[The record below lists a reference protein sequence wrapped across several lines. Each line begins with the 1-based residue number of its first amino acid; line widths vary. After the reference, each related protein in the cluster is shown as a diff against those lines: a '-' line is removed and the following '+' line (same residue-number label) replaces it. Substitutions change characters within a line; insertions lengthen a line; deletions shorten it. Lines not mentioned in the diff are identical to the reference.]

1 MEPPRRFGRLIA
13 MTQHTLTTILPTV
26 MVGWLMVMAGLGK
39 RKLERRPQVCPS
51 CGRRHCVC
59 AARRF

>member
-1 MEPPRRFGRLIA
+1 MEPRRRLGRLIA

-39 RKLERRPQVCPS
+39 RKLERRPQACPS

-59 AARRF
+59 AVRRF

>member
-1 MEPPRRFGRLIA
+1 MILRHHLDKLAA
-13 MTQHTLTTILPTV
+13 MTEHALTTILPTL

-39 RKLERRPQVCPS
+39 RKLERRPHVCPS
-51 CGRRHCVC
+51 CGRRRCIC